1 MCWTNYRC
9 ICVVWLTERHA
20 LHFQMYFVN
29 RGAVEVVSEDGKVVF
44 AVINK
49 GEFFGEISLVFSIP
63 RTSSIRYMYC
73 MYIVYINK

>member
-1 MCWTNYRC
+1 
-9 ICVVWLTERHA
+9 
-20 LHFQMYFVN
+20 MYFVN

-63 RTSSIRYMYC
+63 RTSSIRYMY
-73 MYIVYINK
+73 YIVYINK